1 MTILTMNICN
11 SSGPSELLYM
21 PFFVMGYGRTMISV
35 LIRAVDDMGK
45 GRDRNREEVS
55 GILLDDSGLSGKVS
69 RTRKE
74 TKVGPEKK

>member
-1 MTILTMNICN
+1 
-11 SSGPSELLYM
+11 
-21 PFFVMGYGRTMISV
+21 MISV

>member
-1 MTILTMNICN
+1 
-11 SSGPSELLYM
+11 M

-35 LIRAVDDMGK
+35 LIQAVDDMGK

-55 GILLDDSGLSGKVS
+55 GILSDDSGLSGKVS

-74 TKVGPEKK
+74 AKMGPEKK

>member
-35 LIRAVDDMGK
+35 LIQAVDDMGK

-74 TKVGPEKK
+74 AKMGPEKK